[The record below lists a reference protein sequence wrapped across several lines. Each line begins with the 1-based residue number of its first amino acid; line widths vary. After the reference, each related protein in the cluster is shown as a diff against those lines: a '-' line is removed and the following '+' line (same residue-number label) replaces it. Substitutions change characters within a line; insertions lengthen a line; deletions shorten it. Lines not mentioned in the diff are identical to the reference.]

1 MHTYLNVH
9 TFPPTYVHVYT
20 YITHASLMVA
30 LDWHICFISRTSFL
44 RFAPTC
50 KTHFLLTCEPQTTLD
65 LHS

>member
-1 MHTYLNVH
+1 MHTYPNAH

-20 YITHASLMVA
+20 HITHASLMVA

-50 KTHFLLTCEPQTTLD
+50 KTHFSLTYKPRTALD